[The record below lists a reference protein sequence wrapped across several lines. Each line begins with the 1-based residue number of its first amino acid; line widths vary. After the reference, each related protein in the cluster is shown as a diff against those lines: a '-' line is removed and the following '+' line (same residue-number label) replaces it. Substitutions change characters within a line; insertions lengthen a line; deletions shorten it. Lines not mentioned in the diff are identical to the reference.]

1 MIIANPMEYISVSK
15 VCNKQKLSVKR
26 VLGFLS
32 SNGVIPKRSQRYQ
45 KEFVCNNGI
54 VVISTG
60 DSLRVIEDDLMN
72 FLVEK
77 GGLQKVLFKDEL
89 NEMFDTIE
97 DPKFRFE
104 KISEVSNGRLAF
116 IDAEFRNGNY
126 HEVAWE
132 IREAGKVVEKHYYF
146 VREEYIKKFKG
157 PKTTTNYG
165 KVDRLQ
171 EYNQPYTILSRKHI
185 NRIMKESLRSVDYI
199 VAHNA
204 YGERQM
210 LVKNGIK
217 FEKSKYLCT
226 SKMALGYIYD
236 RSPSLG
242 ELVEYYGVNMNSCF
256 AHFAHEDARVAAEV
270 FYKMI
275 EVAKS
280 EFNIT
285 TGD

>member
-1 MIIANPMEYISVSK
+1 MIIANPMEYVSVSK

-45 KEFVCNNGI
+45 KKFVSNSGI

-60 DSLRVIEDDLMN
+60 DSLRVIENDLMN
-72 FLVEK
+72 FLSEK
-77 GGLQKVLFKDEL
+77 GGLPKVLFKDEL
-89 NEMFDTIE
+89 NEMLDTIE

-104 KISEVSNGRLAF
+104 KINAVTNGRLAF

-132 IREAGKVVEKHYYF
+132 IREAGKVVEKHYYI
-146 VREEYIKKFKG
+146 VREDYVKKFKG
-157 PKTTTNYG
+157 SKTTTTNYG
-165 KVDRLQ
+165 KIDRLQ
-171 EYNQPYTILSRKHI
+171 EYKQDYTILSRKHI
-185 NRIMKESLRSVDYI
+185 NRIMRQSLRTADYI
-199 VAHNA
+199 IAHNA

-236 RSPSLG
+236 RSPSLS
-242 ELVEYYGVNMNSCF
+242 ELVDFYDVSMNSNF
-256 AHFAHEDARVAAEV
+256 AHYAHEDARVAAEV
-270 FYKMI
+270 FYAM
-275 EVAKS
+275 VTRAKR
-280 EFNIT
+280 EFNIN
-285 TGD
+285 